1 MSFWVL
7 FGSILGDVLR
17 VETPFK
23 SCVMAAWNNLLTGFV
38 PNILLTL
45 LEIIF
50 LIVLDIKT
58 IFKGIAGGIV
68 IASAFEFLRRDSTYD
83 QLVSAI
89 NTCVLPDGAQLIKI
103 TEGGGNLKVQTEHLL
118 ALDNLWRMYKN
129 ETLKARLEAL
139 FITDEMLERA
149 RGGVEVIVTI
159 DQQEYEKARDELTT
173 EARGNQGVTKMTPRS
188 YLQNSKIIISI
199 KVSFFYLSLVLQF

>member
-23 SCVMAAWNNLLTGFV
+23 SCVMTAWNNLLTGFV

-58 IFKGIAGGIV
+58 IFKRIAGGIV

-89 NTCVLPDGAQLIKI
+89 NTCVLPAGAQLIKI

-173 EARGNQGVTKMTPRS
+173 EARGNQGVTKMTPKS